1 MSNFQKKTIM
11 WPLTLGVL
19 VLLTM
24 PSAWAQSSAITG
36 TVTDAT
42 QAVLPGVE
50 VEVTNTE
57 TGVTRTL
64 VSSDVG
70 RYTARGLI
78 VGVYRVSA
86 AITGFKTAVR
96 TDIHVSADSDFVVD
110 LTLEI
115 GNVTEEVTV
124 MGGAELVQTTSI
136 SMQSLIDEVAIRELP
151 LNGRDYMQLATLQ
164 PGVLEMRG
172 QRQVRISP
180 QSGTGMNLTIAGA
193 RPNSNIFKLDG
204 ITTNDQAN
212 SSPGAIGG
220 ENFGVEAI
228 REFSV
233 LTNTYSTEYGRGSGG
248 VVSAVLRSG
257 TNELHGSLWFFHRNR
272 KLDARNFFDPGEVP
286 NFRRHQF
293 GAAAG
298 GPIVQ
303 DKTFIFGSYEGL
315 RQFREQTG
323 SSPTVPSVAA
333 KAGNLV
339 SGTVVVDPKMVPTL
353 ALWPDPTTAV
363 PENLDVGK
371 LQTASPTTN
380 LADFF
385 TIRVDH
391 QINDNNSINSS
402 YLIEDATLG
411 GRDTLNLS
419 DLPSLSRRQLI
430 MGQWT
435 SLISPTVIN
444 TFRMGY
450 SRPHGATGLLIPDN
464 PALRVFDPIYS
475 TNPLRPPPI
484 VRVSGLED
492 FFVGEG
498 SEDLEGLLNQ
508 STQFYEDLSWL
519 NGNHDIK
526 MGFSVEFLRPR
537 VDAANREN
545 GRARFGSVDALINN
559 EPTEFATQFAGS
571 DTRRFF
577 RQSIWGGYIQDN
589 WQISSNFML
598 TLGLRYEMVT
608 QVSELE
614 GEESR
619 SPNPFRD
626 TFNDLVLGDGYFGDL
641 PRYDMGNFAPRVGF
655 AWDAFGNGK
664 TAIRGGFGIFADQF
678 LVTFLNLPA
687 LRMPPFFSRSTFSTT
702 GTELFGSFPD
712 GIFDAAGFTGGQASA
727 FSIDPLERDPSQAYR
742 MQFNLNIQQELAANT
757 VGSVAYVGG
766 SGRHFMGVD
775 QDQNLA
781 ATDVV
786 RDGALFFPA
795 DSPNRT
801 LNFARIGA
809 RQFNRNNHYHSLQMS
824 INRRFA
830 EGFRAQASY
839 TWSKALDDGSSIFAA
854 TQFDNGHES
863 PFAWNTNLQRGPADY
878 DVRQQ
883 LVINGTYDLPLGEG
897 ALLDGWQITGI
908 FRGLSGVPFSMLQ
921 DGDRPGTASRASGT
935 QGGQKPDLVP
945 GADNQADPSGGDKT
959 LLVDLNNFQPTQI
972 TCSGG
977 ALGAAEELTRGTCG
991 GTFNDGFEVNPDG
1004 SQGDPINPAIKTGG
1018 FLGNLGRNT
1027 LTGDGITTLDLS
1039 IIKTTP
1045 LSALGENGALEFRAE
1060 FFNILNHADFQYP
1073 FRNAQI
1079 AFNEDGAIVGAPGVS
1094 DSTITS
1100 SREIQ
1105 FGLKINF

>member
-1 MSNFQKKTIM
+1 MSNFQKKTFM

-64 VSSDVG
+64 VSNDLG
-70 RYTARGLI
+70 RYSARGLI

-96 TDIHVSADSDFVVD
+96 TEIHVSADSDFVVD

-124 MGGAELVQTTSI
+124 TGGAELVQTTSI

-180 QSGTGMNLTIAGA
+180 QTGTGLNLTIAGA

-257 TNELHGSLWFFHRNR
+257 TNELHGSVWFFHRNR

-333 KAGNLV
+333 KAGNLA

-353 ALWPDPTTAV
+353 ALWPDPTIPVAGV
-363 PENLDVGK
+363 PDVGK

-385 TIRVDH
+385 TVRVDH

-402 YLIEDATLG
+402 YLVEDATLG

-419 DLPSLSRRQLI
+419 DLPSTSRRQLI

-464 PALRVFDPIYS
+464 PALRVFDPLLS

-492 FFVGEG
+492 FFVGEA

-519 NGNHDIK
+519 NGNHDLK
-526 MGFSVEFLRPR
+526 MGFSVGIP
-537 VDAANREN
+537 A
-545 GRARFGSVDALINN
+545 S
-559 EPTEFATQFAGS
+559 P
-571 DTRRFF
+571 
-577 RQSIWGGYIQDN
+577 GGCSQ
-589 WQISSNFML
+589 
-598 TLGLRYEMVT
+598 
-608 QVSELE
+608 
-614 GEESR
+614 
-619 SPNPFRD
+619 P
-626 TFNDLVLGDGYFGDL
+626 
-641 PRYDMGNFAPRVGF
+641 
-655 AWDAFGNGK
+655 GK
-664 TAIRGGFGIFADQF
+664 
-678 LVTFLNLPA
+678 
-687 LRMPPFFSRSTFSTT
+687 
-702 GTELFGSFPD
+702 
-712 GIFDAAGFTGGQASA
+712 
-727 FSIDPLERDPSQAYR
+727 
-742 MQFNLNIQQELAANT
+742 
-757 VGSVAYVGG
+757 
-766 SGRHFMGVD
+766 
-775 QDQNLA
+775 
-781 ATDVV
+781 
-786 RDGALFFPA
+786 
-795 DSPNRT
+795 
-801 LNFARIGA
+801 
-809 RQFNRNNHYHSLQMS
+809 
-824 INRRFA
+824 
-830 EGFRAQASY
+830 
-839 TWSKALDDGSSIFAA
+839 
-854 TQFDNGHES
+854 
-863 PFAWNTNLQRGPADY
+863 
-878 DVRQQ
+878 
-883 LVINGTYDLPLGEG
+883 
-897 ALLDGWQITGI
+897 
-908 FRGLSGVPFSMLQ
+908 
-921 DGDRPGTASRASGT
+921 RASPLR
-935 QGGQKPDLVP
+935 QCRC
-945 GADNQADPSGGDKT
+945 SDK
-959 LLVDLNNFQPTQI
+959 Q
-972 TCSGG
+972 
-977 ALGAAEELTRGTCG
+977 
-991 GTFNDGFEVNPDG
+991 
-1004 SQGDPINPAIKTGG
+1004 
-1018 FLGNLGRNT
+1018 
-1027 LTGDGITTLDLS
+1027 
-1039 IIKTTP
+1039 
-1045 LSALGENGALEFRAE
+1045 
-1060 FFNILNHADFQYP
+1060 
-1073 FRNAQI
+1073 
-1079 AFNEDGAIVGAPGVS
+1079 
-1094 DSTITS
+1094 
-1100 SREIQ
+1100 
-1105 FGLKINF
+1105 